1 MSLLTVRN
9 MSKRFGGL
17 TAVDDVSIAVNKG
30 EIYGLI
36 GPNGAGK
43 TTCFNL
49 ITGLYPADSGEF
61 SIADRPY
68 FPKHIEKVTAAGIAR
83 TFQNVRLF
91 NHMSVLE
98 NVMVGRHVRTRN
110 GLWAALSRH
119 KRAREE
125 EKQTRELAWH
135 WLEYTGI
142 AKFAHYR
149 ACDLAYGHQR
159 RLEIARALATDPLLL
174 ALDEPAAGMNAAEK
188 VALGELLIRLRD
200 DGKTLLMIEHDVKL
214 VMGICDRLTVLDYG
228 KTLASGTPES
238 VRRDPA
244 VIAAWLGATPMS
256 ELLKVE
262 RVDVHYG
269 GIQAVRDVSFTL
281 HEGEQATLIGANG
294 AGKSSTVRAITGLE
308 SFSGRIEFNGKTVRK
323 HRPETLLRDGLVM
336 VPEGRGIFSRM
347 TVLENLQMGAWLRRD
362 AVTVKREMNEIFER
376 FPRLGERQH
385 QLAGLLSGGEQ
396 QLLALNRALLSRPRL
411 LILDEPRWALHRRW
425 SKTFL
430 PSLPACASAALPC
443 CSSNKTLVSRW
454 KSPTARG

>member
-17 TAVDDVSIAVNKG
+17 TAVDDVSITVNKG

-61 SIADRPY
+61 SIADKPY

-91 NHMSVLE
+91 NDMSVLE

-200 DGKTLLMIEHDVKL
+200 DGKTLL
-214 VMGICDRLTVLDYG
+214 
-228 KTLASGTPES
+228 
-238 VRRDPA
+238 
-244 VIAAWLGATPMS
+244 
-256 ELLKVE
+256 
-262 RVDVHYG
+262 
-269 GIQAVRDVSFTL
+269 
-281 HEGEQATLIGANG
+281 
-294 AGKSSTVRAITGLE
+294 
-308 SFSGRIEFNGKTVRK
+308 
-323 HRPETLLRDGLVM
+323 RDGLVM

-362 AVTVKREMNEIFER
+362 IVTVKREMNETFER

-411 LILDEPRWALHRRW
+411 LILDEPSMGLAPKMVENIFAVIAGLRERGVALLLIEQNARLALEVTDSAWVMDSGSIVHHGE
-425 SKTFL
+425 SK
-430 PSLPACASAALPC
+430 ALLNDDQIAQIYLGEMP
-443 CSSNKTLVSRW
+443 V
-454 KSPTARG
+454 